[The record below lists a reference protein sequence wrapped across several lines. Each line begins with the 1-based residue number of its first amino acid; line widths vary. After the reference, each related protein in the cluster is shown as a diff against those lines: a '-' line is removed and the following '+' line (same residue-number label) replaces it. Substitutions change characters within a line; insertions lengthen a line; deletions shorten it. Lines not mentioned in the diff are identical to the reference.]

1 MGFFDFFTGRKAP
14 APGTPQADAEE
25 LRAAFLAL
33 NRSTAPFVV
42 REGGPGSSPEG
53 ADLVAEWRIVDA
65 RWYEIFAKAGLSKA
79 AQVLLRLDA
88 AGEVRNVQRDFTV
101 EWRAG
106 LPHLAF
112 SAEGFRGQKVEMSFG
127 TGFAFREEDLR
138 FGKVYDYRFRTSELT
153 GPLQEV
159 ATNHGWTWRPVAFG
173 RL

>member
-1 MGFFDFFTGRKAP
+1 MGFFDVFTGRKAP
-14 APGTPQADAEE
+14 PAGTPRQGAED

-33 NRSTAPFVV
+33 NRGSAPFVV
-42 REGGPGSSPEG
+42 REGGPEG

-65 RWYEIFAKAGLSKA
+65 RWYEIFAKAGLKKG
-79 AQVLLRLDA
+79 AQVLLKLDEES
-88 AGEVRNVQRDFTV
+88 GEVRNVQRDFTV

-106 LPHLAF
+106 VPHMAF

-138 FGKVYDYRFRTSELT
+138 FGKVYEYRFRTSELKD
-153 GPLQEV
+153 PLREV
-159 ATNHGWTWRPVAFG
+159 AAIHGWTWRPVAFG